1 MSGVCSGQAG
11 TAIKERGLNRIV
23 AGIVGVFVVA
33 AIVIA
38 AALFFILRD
47 DADDEGAVSHA
58 AVVAAPVVRADAVV
72 MPVRS
77 AYLSMPKSGVVSEV
91 LVSENQLVGAGQAL
105 VRLDDA
111 DAVAAFRKAEAAL
124 DAAQA
129 DFEALQAVIAEE
141 REIEDETRPGKLE
154 QARLAEWQAE
164 ERYLHLSGANR
175 AAGASVSVDGAAL
188 EAGLEKAIA
197 DAEAAVQQAQD
208 AVLAA
213 KGVASAPGIP
223 QTPESAARIAERDA
237 KVAAIRLT
245 IFDLQAALDNAD
257 DEAELRSDAEE
268 AVMVANALLL
278 NAKRKLDVTRLQTA
292 ADARIMQDAYDDAAL
307 EWRMV
312 HKRYLGIDLTGDELL
327 QDPDTLFS
335 DWGVD
340 LEEMFDRD
348 NQPLGAAGFIDDP
361 ATRWDE
367 LKIFAW
373 LRLHPGPSAV
383 LKTCEGVKLP
393 RAIMCMEREYDD
405 AWDALSAA
413 REDLMAHELDAAN
426 SIAAAENAVV
436 ASEKAVR
443 DADRALE
450 LVPDGRR
457 EVDAERI
464 RSDIDAAN
472 AALTELLDFAD
483 PVEVAQAEAN
493 LEAAEANLEALL
505 PDDAEIAAAEQ
516 VLADL
521 RLQIEKLERGRDPLA
536 EARREARLEAAESR
550 IALAATNL
558 DTAELALQD
567 NELLAPFAGTV
578 VALSAEAGEEVGARQ
593 PLMRLADISAWE
605 LHTADLDELSVV
617 NLAEGSGVQV
627 RFDALP
633 DLELAGTVTRI
644 SRFGEEKQGAVT
656 YTAEIRIDGS
666 DPRLRWGMT
675 ASIRK

>member
-1 MSGVCSGQAG
+1 M
-11 TAIKERGLNRIV
+11 NRIV

-33 AIVIA
+33 AIVIV

-47 DADDEGAVSHA
+47 DAADDGLASQAA
-58 AVVAAPVVRADAVV
+58 AVATPVVRADAVV

-77 AYLSMPKSGVVSEV
+77 ADLSMPKAGVVSEV
-91 LVSENQLVGAGQAL
+91 LVDENELVGAGQVL

-111 DAVAAFRKAEAAL
+111 DAVAALQKAETAL

-129 DFEALQAVIAEE
+129 DLDALQSVIAEE
-141 REIEDETRPGKLE
+141 RELEDETRPGKLE
-154 QARLAEWQAE
+154 QARLAAQRAE

-175 AAGASVSVDGAAL
+175 AAGASVSADGAAL
-188 EAGLEKAIA
+188 EAEFARAIA
-197 DAEAAVQQAQD
+197 DAETAVQQAQD

-223 QTPESAARIAERDA
+223 QTPESVARVAKRDA
-237 KVAAIRLT
+237 KIAALRLN

-268 AVMVANALLL
+268 AVSVANALLL
-278 NAKRKLDVTRLQTA
+278 NAKRKLDVTRLQA
-292 ADARIMQDAYDDAAL
+292 EENERIVQNAYDDAVV

-312 HKRYLGIDLTGDELL
+312 HKRYLGIDLTDDELL

-335 DWGVD
+335 SWGVD
-340 LEEMFDRD
+340 LDELFDRE
-348 NQPLGAAGFIDDP
+348 NQPLGDSGFIDDP

-373 LRLHPGPSAV
+373 LRLHPGPSAIF
-383 LKTCEGVKLP
+383 KTCEGVKLP

-405 AWDALSAA
+405 AWDALSSS
-413 REDLMAHELDAAN
+413 REDLLAHELNAAN
-426 SIAAAENAVV
+426 SVAAAENAVV
-436 ASEKAVR
+436 VSEKAVR
-443 DADRALE
+443 DAERALE

-493 LEAAEANLEALL
+493 LEAAEAALEALL

-516 VLADL
+516 ELADL
-521 RLQIEKLERGRDPLA
+521 RLRIEKIERGRDPLA
-536 EARREARLEAAESR
+536 EARRDARLEAAKSR
-550 IALAATNL
+550 IALATTNL
-558 DTAELALQD
+558 DAAELALQD
-567 NELLAPFAGTV
+567 TELRAPFSGTV
-578 VALSAEAGEEVGARQ
+578 VALSAETGEEVGARQ
-593 PLMRLADISAWE
+593 PVMRLADISEWE

-617 NLAEGSGVQV
+617 NLPEGSGVQV

-644 SRFGEEKQGAVT
+644 SRFGEEKQGSVT
-656 YTAEIRIDGS
+656 YTAEIRISGS

>member
-1 MSGVCSGQAG
+1 M
-11 TAIKERGLNRIV
+11 NRIV

-47 DADDEGAVSHA
+47 DAADDGLASQAA
-58 AVVAAPVVRADAVV
+58 AVPTPVVRADAVV

-77 AYLSMPKSGVVSEV
+77 ADLSMPKAGVVSEV
-91 LVSENQLVGAGQAL
+91 LVDENELVGEGQVL

-111 DAVAAFRKAEAAL
+111 DAVAALQKAEAAL
-124 DAAQA
+124 EAAQA
-129 DFEALQAVIAEE
+129 DLDALEAVIAEE
-141 REIEDETRPGKLE
+141 RELEDETRPGKLE
-154 QARLAEWQAE
+154 QARLAAQRAE

-175 AAGASVSVDGAAL
+175 AAGASVSAEGAAL
-188 EAGLEKAIA
+188 EAEFAKAIA
-197 DAEAAVQQAQD
+197 DAETAVQQAQD

-223 QTPESAARIAERDA
+223 QTPESVARVAARDA
-237 KVAAIRLT
+237 KVAELRLA

-268 AVMVANALLL
+268 AVAVANALLL

-292 ADARIMQDAYDDAAL
+292 EDARIVQNAYDDAVV

-312 HKRYLGIDLTGDELL
+312 HKRYLGIDLTDDELL
-327 QDPDTLFS
+327 QDPDTLFGS
-335 DWGVD
+335 WGVD
-340 LEEMFDRD
+340 LDELFDRD
-348 NQPLGAAGFIDDP
+348 NQPLGDSGFIDDP

-373 LRLHPGPSAV
+373 LRLHPGPSAIF
-383 LKTCEGVKLP
+383 KTCEGVKLP
-393 RAIMCMEREYDD
+393 RAIMCMKREYDD

-413 REDLMAHELDAAN
+413 REDLLAHELNAAN
-426 SIAAAENAVV
+426 AIAAAENAVV
-436 ASEKAVR
+436 VSEKAVR
-443 DADRALE
+443 DAERALE

-457 EVDAERI
+457 EFDAERI

-493 LEAAEANLEALL
+493 LEAAEAALEALL

-516 VLADL
+516 ELADL
-521 RLQIEKLERGRDPLA
+521 RLRIEKLERGRDPLA
-536 EARREARLEAAESR
+536 EARRDARIEAAESR
-550 IALAATNL
+550 IALAAANL
-558 DTAELALQD
+558 DAAELALQD
-567 NELLAPFAGTV
+567 TELRAPFSGTV

-593 PLMRLADISAWE
+593 PVMRLADISEWE

-644 SRFGEEKQGAVT
+644 SRFGEEKQGSVT
-656 YTAEIRIDGS
+656 YTAEIRISGS